1 MKQIPFL
8 LGLSLLLACNAGENT
23 VVSGTA
29 SKIDTTENLP
39 ATAVP
44 GLSLNDG
51 VKWKA
56 DAKTLANVTLLKT
69 VAADAVKQN
78 PVDYSLTAAALQKG
92 LDKMVAECSM
102 KGPDHEALHQWL
114 LPLIK
119 KVNDLK
125 KASGE
130 DAALQLREIER
141 QIHLFDQYFA

>member
-1 MKQIPFL
+1 MKRIPFL

-23 VVSGTA
+23 VSSGTA
-29 SKIDTTENLP
+29 SIIDTTQNLP

-56 DAKTLANVTLLKT
+56 DNKTMANVTLLKT
-69 VAADAVKQN
+69 VVADAVKQN

-114 LPLIK
+114 LPLVK
-119 KVNDLK
+119 KVNELK
-125 KASGE
+125 KATGGN
-130 DAALQLREIER
+130 ATVQLREIEK

>member
-1 MKQIPFL
+1 MKRIPFL

-23 VVSGTA
+23 VSSSTA
-29 SKIDTTENLP
+29 SIIDTTQNLP

-44 GLSLNDG
+44 GLLLNDG

-56 DAKTLANVTLLKT
+56 DGKTLANVTLLKT
-69 VAADAVKQN
+69 VVADAVKQN

-92 LDKMVAECSM
+92 LDKMVTECSM
-102 KGPDHEALHQWL
+102 KGPDHAALHQWL

-119 KVNDLK
+119 KVNELK

-130 DAALQLREIER
+130 DAAM
-141 QIHLFDQYFA
+141 